1 MRTPIEKNTEDVP
14 NFTPIA
20 VIGISCRLPRAND
33 PEEFWQLLRSGGS
46 GIREVPGERWNV
58 DKYFD
63 AGEPGPGRV
72 NSRSGGFLDNVAGF
86 DAGFF
91 GISPREAA
99 TLDLQQRLVLE
110 LGWEALENAG
120 TLPATVRGTRTGVF
134 VGATAGDYA
143 GLIDQQG
150 AHAYTRHAMIG
161 LNRGLLANRL
171 SYFLGLR
178 GPSLT
183 VDTAQSSAL
192 AAVHLACES
201 LRHGES
207 SLALAGGVNLNLA
220 PHSTV
225 AAAQFGAL
233 SPDGR
238 CYTFDARANGYVR
251 GEGGGFVLLKPLA
264 AAVADG
270 DPVYCVIR
278 GSALNNDGG
287 GPGLTAPHQAA
298 QEEVLLLAYAAAG
311 VDPAAVQYVELHG
324 TGTRLGDPIEAA
336 ALGAVLGA
344 GRDPGMPLA
353 VGSAKTNV
361 GHLEGAAGIVGL
373 PKTVLAVRHREV
385 PASLN
390 FVTPNPAIA
399 FDELRLR
406 VQQEAGPWPRPELP
420 LLAGV
425 NSFGMGGTNCHVIV
439 EQAPEPPAVPVEAS
453 VPLVASDLVPW
464 VVSGKSPGA
473 VEAGLAALDGLD
485 ADPGEVAWSLAT
497 ARTRFDHRAVRLAP
511 DLVVHG
517 QKVSSDGRVV
527 FVFPGQGSQWAGMA
541 EDLMA
546 RSPRFREHM
555 TECEA
560 ALAPFTGWRLSEVLR
575 DLDRVDVVQP
585 ALFAVMVSLAKLWQD
600 HGVRPAAVI
609 GHSQGEIAAAHVAGI
624 LSLSDAARL
633 RSAWLINP
641 PGFADGESL
650 PAGLDAAVDVH
661 ADAVAEHVRG
671 RPVVLVGYSSGGLL
685 AHAVTRCLEDRVDVQ
700 VAGLVLLDTYLPGD
714 LSESMARS
722 LHEEV
727 FERGTGFAATDFA
740 GLTAMGRYLDLFAGW
755 QPAPVNAP
763 TLIVRPERRVP
774 ALPGDQG
781 DETPWQA
788 RWNLAHDLLTVAGD
802 HCTMVTEFGAD
813 TGRAVHDW
821 LRAVGDQS

>member
-1 MRTPIEKNTEDVP
+1 MRTPTETDAENVRSS
-14 NFTPIA
+14 TPIA
-20 VIGISCRLPRAND
+20 IIGISCRLPRANGPD
-33 PEEFWQLLRSGGS
+33 AFWQLLRSGGS
-46 GIREVPGERWNV
+46 AIREVPLERWNV
-58 DKYFD
+58 DEYFES
-63 AGEPGPGRV
+63 GKPGPGRV
-72 NSRSGGFLDNVAGF
+72 NSRSGGFLDSIDGF

-99 TLDLQQRLVLE
+99 TLDPQQRLVLE

-120 TLPATVRGTRTGVF
+120 TLPATLRGTRTGVF

-150 AHAYTRHAMIG
+150 AQAYARHTMTG

-171 SYFLGLR
+171 SYVLGLR

-264 AAVADG
+264 AAMADG

-287 GPGLTAPHQAA
+287 GTGLTAPHQAA

-344 GRDPGMPLA
+344 GRDPGMPLV

-373 PKTVLAVRHREV
+373 LKTVLAVRHRAV

-406 VQQEAGPWPRPELP
+406 VQQESGPWLRPEMP

-425 NSFGMGGTNCHVIV
+425 SSFGMGGTNCHVVV
-439 EQAPEPPAVPVEAS
+439 EQAPEVPVEEPVGVS
-453 VPLVASDLVPW
+453 GPLVESGLVPW
-464 VVSGKSPGA
+464 VVSGKSPAA
-473 VEAGLAALDGLD
+473 VQAGLAALDNVEAD
-485 ADPGEVAWSLAT
+485 AGQVAWSLAT

-511 DLVVHG
+511 DLVVQG
-517 QKVSSDGRVV
+517 SRVSADGRVV

-546 RSPRFREHM
+546 CSPRFRSFM
-555 TECEA
+555 GECEA
-560 ALAPFTGWRLSEVLR
+560 ALLPFTGWRLTEVLH

-585 ALFAVMVSLAKLWQD
+585 ALFAVMVSLAKLWQE
-600 HGVRPAAVI
+600 HGVLPAAVI
-609 GHSQGEIAAAHVAGI
+609 GHS
-624 LSLSDAARL
+624 
-633 RSAWLINP
+633 
-641 PGFADGESL
+641 
-650 PAGLDAAVDVH
+650 
-661 ADAVAEHVRG
+661 
-671 RPVVLVGYSSGGLL
+671 
-685 AHAVTRCLEDRVDVQ
+685 
-700 VAGLVLLDTYLPGD
+700 
-714 LSESMARS
+714 
-722 LHEEV
+722 
-727 FERGTGFAATDFA
+727 
-740 GLTAMGRYLDLFAGW
+740 
-755 QPAPVNAP
+755 
-763 TLIVRPERRVP
+763 
-774 ALPGDQG
+774 
-781 DETPWQA
+781 
-788 RWNLAHDLLTVAGD
+788 
-802 HCTMVTEFGAD
+802 
-813 TGRAVHDW
+813 
-821 LRAVGDQS
+821 